1 MRSLD
6 IERTLGDLADDRDF
20 MSASL
25 SLYTTQDCTDC
36 LRSGRAWM
44 GVGVK

>member
-6 IERTLGDLADDRDF
+6 VKRTLGDLSDDGDF

-25 SLYTTQDCTDC
+25 SLYTTHDCTDC
-36 LRSGRAWM
+36 LRSEHAWM